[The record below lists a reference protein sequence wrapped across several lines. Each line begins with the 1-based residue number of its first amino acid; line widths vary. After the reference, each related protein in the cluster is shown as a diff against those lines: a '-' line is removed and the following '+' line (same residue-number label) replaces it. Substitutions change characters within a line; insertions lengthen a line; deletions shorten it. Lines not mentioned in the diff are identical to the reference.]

1 MTPPPL
7 DPILPVGHGD
17 GIRVARNGAVD
28 RVTRR
33 FAREDED
40 DGGGS
45 RRHHEHHEQP
55 RDHTWGSSALDPA
68 AEAGAYDDHGRTG
81 LPGPTAATQRHVDL
95 SA

>member
-1 MTPPPL
+1 MTPPL
-7 DPILPVGHGD
+7 DPILPVGTGD
-17 GIRVARNGAVD
+17 GIRVAPNGGVD
-28 RVTRR
+28 RVSRR
-33 FAREDED
+33 FAREDD

-55 RDHTWGSSALDPA
+55 RDHTWGSSAHDPA

-81 LPGPTAATQRHVDL
+81 IPGAPSAERRHVDL